1 GPGHPSG
8 RSRALGP
15 RVPAGH
21 RGERPPGRARRPAGR
36 RRGLRRRDGPDR
48 GRNGGP
54 VRLLVAAA
62 GRPGRRHRGRGLRHA
77 GRGRAAEH
85 RRLVPRLRRRA
96 VHRDRPP
103 APGGAA
109 RRLGRARHR
118 AVGGGARRRRG
129 VRPRDRAAGG
139 RGGHP
144 RRDLRRRRGPPV
156 GRRCA
161 PGGGG
166 RVTAPAAGVVTGRPA
181 GSGSSAP
188 RPEAP
193 RRVLMTVD
201 PVGGV
206 FTYAVELAR
215 ALDGHG
221 LHVAMATMGGR
232 LRREQRHALAR
243 MPNVSVHESTFRL
256 EWMDDPWADVARA
269 GEWLLGLEAR
279 VAPDVMHLNGYVHAA
294 LPWRAP
300 VVVAAHSCVLS
311 WWRAVRHEPAPAG
324 WLRYRDAVAAGLR
337 EAAVVVAPTAAVVRD
352 LERHYGPLP
361 HARVVPNGRDAR
373 AVPVGSKRPLILCAA
388 RLWDEAKNVAA
399 LREVAR
405 RVPWPICVAG
415 PAEGPGGARVTL

>member
-1 GPGHPSG
+1 M
-8 RSRALGP
+8 
-15 RVPAGH
+15 
-21 RGERPPGRARRPAGR
+21 
-36 RRGLRRRDGPDR
+36 
-48 GRNGGP
+48 
-54 VRLLVAAA
+54 
-62 GRPGRRHRGRGLRHA
+62 
-77 GRGRAAEH
+77 
-85 RRLVPRLRRRA
+85 
-96 VHRDRPP
+96 
-103 APGGAA
+103 
-109 RRLGRARHR
+109 
-118 AVGGGARRRRG
+118 
-129 VRPRDRAAGG
+129 
-139 RGGHP
+139 
-144 RRDLRRRRGPPV
+144 
-156 GRRCA
+156 
-161 PGGGG
+161 
-166 RVTAPAAGVVTGRPA
+166 TAPAAGVVTGRPA

-415 PAEGPGGARVTL
+415 PAEGPGGARVSLEGLWALGTLSPAALAPWFARAAIYALPVRYEPFGLSALEAGLAACALVLGDLPSLREVWGDAAVFVDPEDRDALAGALRDLAARDLRRHALGARARARALTFSPRQMADGYLAAYLAARRPRSPTARPARGEPACAW